1 MGRVH
6 ASAASALPDEKGAGG
21 AGYGLL
27 AGAEVVQ
34 MIGKGAAFSHG
45 GRNVHVMDLGYICCG
60 GRLHGLV
67 RARGRAS
74 GSP

>member
-1 MGRVH
+1 VEVGKDGATVGELLRPEPKVGRVH

-34 MIGKGAAFSHG
+34 MIGKGTG
-45 GRNVHVMDLGYICCG
+45 LRDRWRIVH
-60 GRLHGLV
+60 RE
-67 RARGRAS
+67 S
-74 GSP
+74 SF

>member
-1 MGRVH
+1 
-6 ASAASALPDEKGAGG
+6 
-21 AGYGLL
+21 
-27 AGAEVVQ
+27 